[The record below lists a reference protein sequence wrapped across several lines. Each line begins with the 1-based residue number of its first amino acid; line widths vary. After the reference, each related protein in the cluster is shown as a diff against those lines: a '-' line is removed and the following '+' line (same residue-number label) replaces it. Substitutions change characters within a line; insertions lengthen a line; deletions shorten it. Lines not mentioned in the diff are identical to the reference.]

1 MFNLKTIT
9 FDQIKTSSIALEFD
23 ELIPDEIYSWT
34 EADFAKYQVPIGNSR
49 FPITDFFNITVEGE
63 AAGPDEVEMIL
74 NGDLNR
80 VKYIGCKMSGGNIVC
95 NSSVDLHV
103 GAEMSG
109 GSILVKGDAAAHA
122 GREMSGG
129 YLEIEGNTKEFTGAS
144 YIGEWRGMT
153 GGQIVVGGNAGKQC
167 GECLTGG
174 RIHVKGNCD
183 ILAGIHMTKGL
194 IEIDGDVNSWP
205 GGQMKNGNII
215 IHGFLG
221 RLLEGFVLNG
231 IVVDPVVDGTAFK
244 GKYIHYTG
252 DIGLNGKGN
261 LYLGA
266 EANKEKLAEYGEIDD
281 EYTSIRE
288 YRNL

>member
-1 MFNLKTIT
+1 MIIVKTIT

-49 FPITDFFNITVEGE
+49 FPITDFFDITVEGE
-63 AAGPDEVEMIL
+63 AAGPEEVEMIL

-80 VKYIGCKMSGGNIVC
+80 VKYIGCKMSAGNIVC

-194 IEIDGDVNSWP
+194 IEIDGDVNRWP
-205 GGQMKNGNII
+205 GGQMKNGNIV

-221 RLLEGFVLNG
+221 RLLEGFV
-231 IVVDPVVDGTAFK
+231 
-244 GKYIHYTG
+244 
-252 DIGLNGKGN
+252 LNGKGN

-266 EANKEKLAEYGEIDD
+266 EANKEKLAEYGELDD

>member
-9 FDQIKTSSIALEFD
+9 FDQLKTSSIALEFD
-23 ELIPDEIYSWT
+23 ELIPDEIYGWS
-34 EADFAKYQVPIGNSR
+34 EEDFAKYEVPIGNSR
-49 FPITDFFNITVEGE
+49 FPITDFFDITVEGDAE
-63 AAGPDEVEMIL
+63 GPNDVKMIL

-80 VKYIGCKMSGGNIVC
+80 VKYIGCNMSGGEIIC
-95 NSSVDLHV
+95 NGNVDLHV

-109 GSILVKGDAAAHA
+109 GSIYVHGNAAAHA

-129 YLEIEGNTKEFTGAS
+129 YLEIDGDTKEFTGAS

-153 GGQIVVGGNAGKQC
+153 GGKIVVKGNAGKQC

-174 RIHVKGNCD
+174 RIHVLGNCD
-183 ILAGIHMTKGL
+183 ILAGIHMTKGI
-194 IEIDGDVNSWP
+194 IEIDGDVNRWP
-205 GGQMKNGNII
+205 GGQMKNGNIV

-221 RLLEGFVLNG
+221 RLLEGFVLEG
-231 IVVDPVVDGTAFK
+231 VVDDPEINGEVFE
-244 GKYIHYTG
+244 GKYIQYKG
-252 DIGLNGKGN
+252 DIGLNGKGA
-261 LYLGA
+261 LYLDA
-266 EANKEKLAEYGEIDD
+266 EANREKLAHYNELDD

>member
-1 MFNLKTIT
+1 VFNLKTIT

-49 FPITDFFNITVEGE
+49 FPITDFFDITVEGE
-63 AAGPDEVEMIL
+63 ANGPEEVEMIL

-80 VKYIGCKMSGGNIVC
+80 VKYIGCKMSAGNIVC

-109 GSILVKGDAAAHA
+109 GSILVKGNAAAHA

-194 IEIDGDVNSWP
+194 IEIDGDVNRWP
-205 GGQMKNGNII
+205 GGQMKNGNIV

-231 IVVDPVVDGTAFK
+231 IVVDPEVEGTTFK

-266 EANKEKLAEYGEIDD
+266 EANKEKLAEYGELDD